1 MKLTSAFGIV
11 FLFVILFG
19 LGLLI
24 LNIVTS
30 IWAYRD
36 AVRKGNSKEYAI
48 IVLIGTL
55 FFPLIGLIV
64 YLIIRNDR
72 VGQS

>member
-1 MKLTSAFGIV
+1 MMFIEPAAFFI
-11 FLFVILFG
+11 FFMLFG
-19 LGLLI
+19 LLLLV

-36 AVRKGNSKEYAI
+36 ALRKGNSKEYAV

-55 FFPLIGLIV
+55 IFPVVGLIV
-64 YLIIRNDR
+64 YLVIRND
-72 VGQS
+72 

>member
-1 MKLTSAFGIV
+1 MMFIEPSAFII
-11 FLFVILFG
+11 FFMLFG
-19 LGLLI
+19 LLLLV

-36 AVRKGNSKEYAI
+36 AIRKGNSKEYAM

-55 FFPLIGLIV
+55 IFPVVGLIV
-64 YLIIRNDR
+64 YLFIRND
-72 VGQS
+72 